1 MPELSNIQTY
11 EKLNGNDFKP
21 SIEKFA
27 KVLKRIGVWNT
38 EIKKDFESLKWEV
51 EDNGF
56 VYFSNSDSG
65 FYKTLFSEIKVRP
78 LVMAWTPAIDK
89 TFKDNWI
96 SCDLLIETETIR
108 NFENGNY
115 KELTFEFIK
124 KLVKEM
130 AMEFDKTGIYFTDE
144 AQDGE
149 DFDGI
154 RTTDRNKIWNFD
166 YALIPKKLKEL
177 YGEKPNNYKINE
189 TDNWI
194 ETWNSD
200 NWNEKNKSTNA
211 QHRI

>member
-11 EKLNGNDFKP
+11 EKLNGYDIKP

-27 KVLKRIGVWNT
+27 KILARIGVWNT
-38 EIKKDFESLKWEV
+38 DIEKQFEALEWKV

-56 VYFSNSDSG
+56 VYLSNSDFG
-65 FYKTLFSEIKVRP
+65 YFKTHFSEIKVRP
-78 LVMAWTPAIDK
+78 HLLAWTPEIDK

-96 SCDLLIETETIR
+96 SFDLLIESQTIR

-115 KELTFEFIK
+115 KELTYEFIK

-130 AMEFDKTGIYFTDE
+130 ATEFEETGIYFTDE

-154 RTTDRNKIWNFD
+154 RTTDRNKLWNFD
-166 YALIPKKLKEL
+166 YALIPNKLKEL
-177 YGEKPNNYKINE
+177 YGEKPNNYKIYG
-189 TDNWI
+189 TGNWI
-194 ETWNSD
+194 ESWNSD

-211 QHRI
+211 QQRL

>member
-11 EKLNGNDFKP
+11 EKLNGNNIKP

-27 KVLKRIGVWNT
+27 KVLARIGVWNPDL
-38 EIKKDFESLKWEV
+38 EKQFESLEWKV
-51 EDNGF
+51 EDDGF
-56 VYFSNSDSG
+56 VYFSNSNFG
-65 FYKTLFSEIKVRP
+65 FFKTHFSEIKVCP
-78 LVMAWTPAIDK
+78 HVLVWTPAIDK

-124 KLVKEM
+124 LLVKEM
-130 AMEFDKTGIYFTDE
+130 ATEFDETGIYFTDE

-154 RTTDRNKIWNFD
+154 RATDRNKLWNFD

-177 YGEKPNNYKINE
+177 YVEKPENYKINE
-189 TDNWI
+189 TDHWM
-194 ETWNSD
+194 ETWNPD
-200 NWNEKNKSTNA
+200 HWNEKK
-211 QHRI
+211 